1 MSKPVEID
9 QKLFRG
15 ALGQFVTGI
24 TVITTLD
31 SKGEP
36 LGFTA
41 NSFNSVSLDPPLVLW
56 SLAKSAS
63 TYTDF
68 MAAEQFGV
76 HILADDQ
83 VELSNRFASPSENRF
98 QNLEYELKDG
108 APLLK
113 DCLVRFECNL
123 ENIYAGGDHSI
134 FVARVHTFDQNP
146 DKRPLVYHRGSY
158 AGLKD

>member
-1 MSKPVEID
+1 MDID
-9 QKLFRG
+9 QKQYRE

-24 TVITTLD
+24 TVITALD
-31 SKGEP
+31 QNHLP

-63 TYTDF
+63 TYRDF
-68 MAAEQFGV
+68 MAAERFGI
-76 HILADDQ
+76 HILAEDQ
-83 VELSNRFASPSENRF
+83 IELSNRFASTSDNRF

-108 APLLK
+108 IPLLG
-113 DCLVRFECNL
+113 DYLARFQCSL
-123 ENIYAGGDHSI
+123 EHIYAGGDHSI
-134 FVARVHTFDQNP
+134 FVARVERFDHNA
-146 DKRPLVYHRGSY
+146 DKQALVYHRGSY